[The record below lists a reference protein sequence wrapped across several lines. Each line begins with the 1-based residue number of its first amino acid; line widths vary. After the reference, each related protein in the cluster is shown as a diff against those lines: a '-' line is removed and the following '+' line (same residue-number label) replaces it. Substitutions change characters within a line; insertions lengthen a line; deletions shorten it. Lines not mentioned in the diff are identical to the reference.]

1 MQATWLLAVYML
13 ILVIGILLVVA
24 TGLLVLDR
32 SYRSMSVIISIILY
46 FAVFFFGWKLAVRL
60 TAPREQL

>member
-13 ILVIGILLVVA
+13 ILVVGILLVVA

-32 SYRSMSVIISIILY
+32 SYRSMSVIISIVLY

>member
-32 SYRSMSVIISIILY
+32 SYRSMSVIISIVLY